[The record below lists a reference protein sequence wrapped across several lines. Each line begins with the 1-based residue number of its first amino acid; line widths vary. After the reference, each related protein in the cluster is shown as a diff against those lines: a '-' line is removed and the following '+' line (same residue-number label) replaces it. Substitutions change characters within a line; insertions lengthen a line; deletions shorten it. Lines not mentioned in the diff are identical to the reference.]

1 MDIFDFTQALWRQ
14 RKMLIFGFIALMAG
28 IFFLVFEVGED
39 GIQQRVTPKYV
50 AQVMMAVVSTELE
63 SLTDISGVSNFSSI
77 ADLYAELLRAPEALR
92 QIQEDQDV
100 TFVEPM
106 EVGGSSGSSFINVSV
121 TADTPEGAQ
130 RGALGAFYWLED
142 RLTQPPNL
150 ADIPVE
156 GLDLTEVLDEEGKFL
171 GQVRL
176 SFDRQFIADDM
187 FLVITNSLGDAAA
200 VPMGAIVGVSVHQ
213 AYLVP
218 GSPLEISIENEQGVR
233 LDAATLD
240 VPALPEGPLT
250 EIPSLALTLDAGAI
264 RAETAPAPGEEAEA
278 PDSDDAVVT
287 GEVVGADIDAS
298 RISVLWD
305 TTPVLEHAPPL
316 TLLLITEEP
325 VPILTGQRRTPII
338 ALAGFGVGLLL
349 LLVSAVTIDTWQ
361 QAYAEHGRRRRPTDD
376 EWLETLQKVPDEGDK
391 SDEANVPLSEETVT
405 RFRRRGGVAHI
416 ARESAVEKN
425 EDR

>member
-1 MDIFDFTQALWRQ
+1 MDIYDFTQALWRQ
-14 RKMLIFGFIALMAG
+14 RKMLIVGFIALIMG

-50 AQVMMAVVSTELE
+50 AQVRMAVVSAELE

-92 QIQEDQDV
+92 QIQENQNV
-100 TFVEPM
+100 TFLEPM
-106 EVGGSSGSSFINVSV
+106 EVGSSSGSSFINVSV
-121 TADTPEGAQ
+121 TSDTPEGAQ
-130 RGALGAFYWLED
+130 RGALGAFYWLAD

-156 GLDLTEVLDEEGKFL
+156 GLDLTEVLDDEGKFL

-176 SFDRQFIADDM
+176 SSDRQFIADDM

-200 VPMGAIVGVSVHQ
+200 VPMDAIAGVSVHQ

-233 LDAATLD
+233 LDAAMLD

-250 EIPSLALTLDAGAI
+250 EIPSLVLALDAGAI
-264 RAETAPAPGEEAEA
+264 RAETTPAPGEEAEA
-278 PDSDDAVVT
+278 PDNDDAVVT
-287 GEVVGADIDAS
+287 GEVGADIDAS

-305 TTPVLEHAPPL
+305 TTSVLEQAPPL
-316 TLLLITEEP
+316 TLLLITEDP
-325 VPILTGQRRTPII
+325 VPILTGQRRTPVI

-361 QAYAEHGRRRRPTDD
+361 QAYAERERRRRLTED
-376 EWLETLQKVPDEGDK
+376 EWLEILKVPDEEDT
-391 SDEANVPLSEETVT
+391 SEEATVPAPKEIKT
-405 RFRRRGGVAHI
+405 RSLRRDGI
-416 ARESAVEKN
+416 AYLWESTVEKD